1 MGKLSSY
8 TFITLD
14 GYFEG
19 PAKGDLSWHSHGGE
33 ESEFAAEGANSEST
47 LVFGRITFQQMASF
61 WPTPTAAQTMPEVAK
76 GMNKSEKIVF
86 SKTITSSDWANTK
99 IIGTD
104 MIQSVK
110 DLKARPDKDLTI
122 LGSGSIVAQLAK
134 ERLIDLFQ
142 LMIDPVLLGKGSSLF
157 QNLNERLDLKLNS
170 SRIFKSGVI
179 LLNYSLA

>member
-1 MGKLSSY
+1 
-8 TFITLD
+8 
-14 GYFEG
+14 
-19 PAKGDLSWHSHGGE
+19 
-33 ESEFAAEGANSEST
+33 
-47 LVFGRITFQQMASF
+47 
-61 WPTPTAAQTMPEVAK
+61 MPEVAK

-86 SKTITSSDWANTK
+86 SKTITSSDWTNTK

-104 MIQSVK
+104 MIQAVK
-110 DLKARPDKDLTI
+110 DLKATPDKDLTI

-134 ERLIDLFQ
+134 ERLIDVFQ

-157 QNLNERLDLKLNS
+157 RDLNERLDLKLNS